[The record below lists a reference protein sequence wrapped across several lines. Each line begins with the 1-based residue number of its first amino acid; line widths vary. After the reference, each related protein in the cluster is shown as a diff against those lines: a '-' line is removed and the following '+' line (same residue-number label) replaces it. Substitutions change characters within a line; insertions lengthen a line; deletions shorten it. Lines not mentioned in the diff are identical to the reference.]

1 MCGRF
6 TQTRSWRELVE
17 LYRLADGLEPLHVP
31 PRYNIAP
38 TQDVPVVRRRADAG
52 ERELALLRWGLIHSR
67 AKDMGIGARMINARA
82 ETVHEKP
89 AFRSAFRQRR
99 CLVVADGFYEWQ
111 KQPRGPKQ
119 PYFITVAGD
128 RSFAFAGLWE
138 RWNAAGGPVVETCTI
153 VTTQANELLRPI
165 HDRMPVILTAETSDS
180 WLDTSLPLETARAQ
194 LKPFE
199 GEMTAQPVG
208 PRVNNARNDD
218 PGCMVSADSGHG
230 AMLLL

>member
-17 LYRLADGLEPLHVP
+17 LYRLADRLDPVHVP
-31 PRYNIAP
+31 ARYNIAP
-38 TQDVPVVRRRADAG
+38 TQDVPVVRRRAHADV
-52 ERELALLRWGLIHSR
+52 RELVLLRWGLIPSW

-82 ETVHEKP
+82 ETVPEKP

-128 RSFAFAGLWE
+128 RPFAFSGLWE
-138 RWNAAGGPVVETCTI
+138 RWNAPGGPVVETCAIITAK
-153 VTTQANELLRPI
+153 ANDLLRPI
-165 HDRMPVILTAETSDS
+165 HDRMPVILTPEAFDL
-180 WLDTSLPLETARAQ
+180 WLDTSLPLETARSLLQ
-194 LKPFE
+194 PFE
-199 GEMTAQPVG
+199 GEMTASPVT
-208 PRVNNARNDD
+208 PRVNNVRNDD
-218 PGCMVSADSGHG
+218 PGCMMSAGKSDG
-230 AMLLL
+230 AALLF